1 MLEITFDFSTPKFR
15 LPIFR
20 EGERIEA
27 RYRGKIFYYA
37 GRIGKVNNDHT
48 YDVEY
53 NDGKHC
59 DFQSS
64 DDTFT
69 IIIYNV
75 ITIAHH
81 RRKGDGRARGP
92 DQVPP

>member
-1 MLEITFDFSTPKFR
+1 MFNNFDGTDDWNVILHKHCWKINFDWSTPTFR

-53 NDGKHC
+53 NDGKQC
-59 DFQSS
+59 DYSTQ
-64 DDTFT
+64 
-69 IIIYNV
+69 
-75 ITIAHH
+75 
-81 RRKGDGRARGP
+81 
-92 DQVPP
+92 